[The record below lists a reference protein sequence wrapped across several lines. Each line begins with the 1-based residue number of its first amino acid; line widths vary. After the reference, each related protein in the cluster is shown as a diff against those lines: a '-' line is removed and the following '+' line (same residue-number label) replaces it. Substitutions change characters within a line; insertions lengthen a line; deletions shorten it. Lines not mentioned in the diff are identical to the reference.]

1 MNKQKKEL
9 REECIKKRNALLD
22 AGLIENISREICK
35 KITEFPLFKT
45 AENILTFYP
54 KGSEINTLSLI
65 EKFGETK
72 KFYLPVCKNGEITV
86 CPYKSGSNLVLNKY
100 GIYEPKTP
108 PIEDLSI
115 LDIVITPCLAAD
127 KNFNRLGWGGGYYD
141 KFFKNKNLR
150 AKKVVVLPEALLLSA
165 LPGEAHDIKCDIL
178 ITEKSFLVR
187 SLA

>member
-9 REECIKKRNALLD
+9 REEYIKKRNALLN
-22 AGLIENISREICK
+22 AGFIEKISGEICK
-35 KITEFPLFKT
+35 KIAEFPLFKT

-54 KGSEINTLSLI
+54 KGSEINTLELVKTFS
-65 EKFGETK
+65 GTK
-72 KFYLPVCKNGEITV
+72 NFYLPVCRNGEITV
-86 CPYKSGSNLVLNKY
+86 CPYKLDTELVLNMY
-100 GIYEPKTP
+100 NIYEPKTE

-127 KNFNRLGWGGGYYD
+127 RNFNRLGWGGGYYD

-150 AKKVVVLPEALLLSA
+150 AKKVVILPEDMLVSC
-165 LPGEAHDIKCDIL
+165 LPDEAHDIKCDIL

-187 SLA
+187 T